1 MGQFVVLYSEKL
13 REYDLGHVL
22 REDRYDNFM
31 DLFQRTLGH
40 HPDFAVVEPAYA
52 TNSDLRLIH
61 SQAYIERVERYK
73 SKDPFDTPLSPG
85 FVRAAK
91 LLAGAGKYAGELV
104 WSGEYNKAFVVGGG
118 VQHASRDQEKGF
130 GVFSDVGICAQN
142 LMANYGVKKIMVL
155 DTDAHAG
162 DGIYKIFA
170 EDPRVFYMSVHQDPS
185 TLYPGKG
192 FMDEI
197 GVGSGEGFS
206 VNVPLPPDTGPEAYE
221 YTLTELFT
229 PLAEEFR
236 PEIILMVDGSDPHF
250 TDQITQMGLTLE
262 GIRMVGQIAS
272 DTAQRLCAGRLVD
285 FIGSGYSSNQTIVSL
300 GWLAS
305 MAGVTGIEVALE
317 EPVPI
322 PHGPG
327 NRMQEAKAIVRSL
340 QSKLA
345 AYWPCFR

>member
-1 MGQFVVLYSEKL
+1 VSKFAVLYSERLKD
-13 REYDLGHVL
+13 YDLGHVL
-22 REDRYDNFM
+22 TRDRYENFLN
-31 DLFQRTLGH
+31 LFHKTLGRH
-40 HPDFAVVEPAYA
+40 SGFTIVVPPSA
-52 TNSDLRLIH
+52 THSDLRLIH
-61 SQAYIERVERYK
+61 TEEYIQRIEKCE
-73 SKDPFDTPLSPG
+73 SKDPLDTPLSPS
-85 FVRAAK
+85 FVRGAK
-91 LLAGAGKYAGELV
+91 LLAGAGKCAGELV
-104 WSGEYNKAFVVGGG
+104 CSGEYNKAFVVGGG

-142 LMANYGVKKIMVL
+142 LMASYGVKKIMIL

-170 EDPRVFYMSVHQDPS
+170 EDPRVFYMSLHQDPS

-221 YTLTELFT
+221 YILTELFI
-229 PLAEEFR
+229 PLAEELR

-262 GIRMVGQIAS
+262 GIRMVGEIAS
-272 DTAQRLCAGRLVD
+272 DTAHRICAGKLVD
-285 FIGSGYSSNQTIVSL
+285 FIGSGYSPNQEIVSL

-322 PHGPG
+322 PPRLG
-327 NRMQEAKAIVRSL
+327 NRMHEAKAIVRSL
-340 QSKLA
+340 QSKLSS
-345 AYWPCFR
+345 YWSCFR